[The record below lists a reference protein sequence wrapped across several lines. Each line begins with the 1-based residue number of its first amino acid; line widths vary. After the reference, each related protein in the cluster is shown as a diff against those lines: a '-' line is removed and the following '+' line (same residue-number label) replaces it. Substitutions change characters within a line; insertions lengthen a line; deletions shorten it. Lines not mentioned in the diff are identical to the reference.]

1 MDCKR
6 LWPVAGMVKPTLL
19 VRTGR
24 RSGLCYQF
32 TRIILHYILCFVRF
46 QFEENVSTFAAGLY
60 SLSPGM
66 TTPALVYVT
75 FNNKIQVS
83 SCVYCHYQ
91 YNCNCPQLYH
101 NIGLERGISLSSLV
115 HWPGMVEEAKEML
128 DILGVDTTDMRQLQE
143 VYRYCLYG
151 VR

>member
-32 TRIILHYILCFVRF
+32 TRIILHYYILCFVRF

-83 SCVYCHYQ
+83 SCEYCHYQ
-91 YNCNCPQLYH
+91 YNCKIVLSCIITLVSSEASLCPAWSTGQVWWRRPRRCWTY
-101 NIGLERGISLSSLV
+101 
-115 HWPGMVEEAKEML
+115 
-128 DILGVDTTDMRQLQE
+128 LGWTLQI
-143 VYRYCLYG
+143 
-151 VR
+151 